1 LKELQRIL
9 LAEDDA
15 NDIELTLT
23 GLAAHHLANRVDVV
37 RDGAQALDYLYRR
50 GAFASRPAGNPI
62 VLLLDLK
69 MPKVNGLEVLK
80 KIKADP
86 ALKTIPVV
94 VLTSSREAPDVESCY
109 EYGVNAYVMK
119 PVDFGE
125 FTKAVG
131 TLGVFWAALNLPP
144 DDAAGFSA
152 ALPTASSSVR

>member
-1 LKELQRIL
+1 LKELKRIL

-23 GLAAHHLANRVDVV
+23 GLAAHHLANPVDVV

-50 GAFASRPAGNPI
+50 GAFVSRPAGNPI

-86 ALKTIPVV
+86 ALKMIPVV
-94 VLTSSREAPDVESCY
+94 VLTSSREAPDVKSCY
-109 EYGVNAYVMK
+109 DYGVNAYVTK

-131 TLGVFWAALNLPP
+131 ELGVFWAALNLPP
-144 DDAAGFSA
+144 D
-152 ALPTASSSVR
+152 